1 MKTLADQFIT
11 KKTTWSLYI
20 LYNIDIQVILFVYI
34 FSFFEKQNTEW
45 TSEPQPEPPIPQTI
59 SVPPATPTQ
68 IQVPRTQKPPE
79 PRQQSFRQQPPP
91 MKVNVP
97 RPKTPIKNG
106 TVLKDLLYKLR
117 KTVFRYWM
125 YGMTQVRSDFDWST
139 SYLLHTKN
147 LYVLSIF
154 CRLASHV
161 INKFTEMLRYVR
173 CARQRVV
180 PATLRNQKGSWTSES
195 KKSLPQQFMCTSSS
209 RQVDGVFSRQIGGA
223 CGSDWEGASKP

>member
-1 MKTLADQFIT
+1 MADQFLT
-11 KKTTWSLYI
+11 KKITWSLYI

-97 RPKTPIKNG
+97 RPITPIKNG

-125 YGMTQVRSDFDWST
+125 YDTSRKWFWLKYFIFTSHKNFMYCQFFVGLPLMSSTNSPKCSDMSAVQG
-139 SYLLHTKN
+139 K
-147 LYVLSIF
+147 
-154 CRLASHV
+154 
-161 INKFTEMLRYVR
+161 
-173 CARQRVV
+173 
-180 PATLRNQKGSWTSES
+180 ES
-195 KKSLPQQFMCTSSS
+195 FPQ
-209 RQVDGVFSRQIGGA
+209 
-223 CGSDWEGASKP
+223 P

>member
-1 MKTLADQFIT
+1 MADQFLT
-11 KKTTWSLYI
+11 KKITWSLYI
-20 LYNIDIQVILFVYI
+20 LYNIDIQVILSVYI

-125 YGMTQVRSDFDWST
+125 YGMTQVGSDFDWST
-139 SYLLHTKN
+139 SYLLHTKIYMYCQFFVGLPFMSSTN
-147 LYVLSIF
+147 SPKCSDMSAVQG
-154 CRLASHV
+154 
-161 INKFTEMLRYVR
+161 K
-173 CARQRVV
+173 
-180 PATLRNQKGSWTSES
+180 ES
-195 KKSLPQQFMCTSSS
+195 FPQ
-209 RQVDGVFSRQIGGA
+209 
-223 CGSDWEGASKP
+223 P

>member
-1 MKTLADQFIT
+1 MFHTPNICVSGLT
-11 KKTTWSLYI
+11 KKITWSLYI

-91 MKVNVP
+91 MKVTVP
-97 RPKTPIKNG
+97 RPKTPIKNV
-106 TVLKDLLYKLR
+106 TVLKELLYKLR

-125 YGMTQVRSDFDWST
+125 YGMTQVGSDFDWST
-139 SYLLHTKN
+139 SYLLHTKIY
-147 LYVLSIF
+147 LYCQFFVGLPLMSSTNSPK
-154 CRLASHV
+154 CSDMSAV
-161 INKFTEMLRYVR
+161 QGK
-173 CARQRVV
+173 
-180 PATLRNQKGSWTSES
+180 ES
-195 KKSLPQQFMCTSSS
+195 FPQ
-209 RQVDGVFSRQIGGA
+209 
-223 CGSDWEGASKP
+223 P

>member
-1 MKTLADQFIT
+1 MYIVYGYLCFICQISVFQVVLFENPGRSISI
-11 KKTTWSLYI
+11 KENNLKFIYF
-20 LYNIDIQVILFVYI
+20 YNIDIQVILFVYI

-117 KTVFRYWM
+117 KTVFRY
-125 YGMTQVRSDFDWST
+125 
-139 SYLLHTKN
+139 
-147 LYVLSIF
+147 
-154 CRLASHV
+154 
-161 INKFTEMLRYVR
+161 
-173 CARQRVV
+173 
-180 PATLRNQKGSWTSES
+180 
-195 KKSLPQQFMCTSSS
+195 
-209 RQVDGVFSRQIGGA
+209 
-223 CGSDWEGASKP
+223 